1 MADIFISYARA
12 DRERVE
18 KLAAAL
24 EAQGYSVWWD
34 RHIAGGAEF
43 SEAIEKEL
51 AAAKAVIVVWS
62 ADAIK
67 SRWVKDEAVA
77 AADAG
82 KLIPLTIDGAPAPM
96 GFRQF
101 HLIDLSAWKND
112 ASAAPFQDVSR
123 AVKARVSGE
132 HQVAPA
138 APVLTKALWTE
149 HLLKPVPLAVVG
161 VAVIAV
167 IGAVIWM
174 SMRAPSSFATT
185 DQSSID
191 RSPQDEGGV
200 GGEGATA
207 NATQNLHP
215 EEAQRAV
222 AKDGDKVQAPEK
234 SIAVLPFADMSAA
247 GDQAYFADGIAE
259 EILNLLAKSSE
270 LKVAGRTSS
279 FQFKGRNEDLR
290 DIGKAL
296 GVATILEGSLRKSG
310 ERVRITAQL
319 IRTSDGF
326 HLWSETYDGDLSDIF
341 ALQEEI
347 ATAIAAE
354 LRAPLGLDVGA
365 LAGERTQNLE
375 AYEHYLAGMAQYAQR
390 GEALTEAIENFRAAV
405 ALDPEFAAAWAG
417 LANAYYVMPG
427 WLTEYQGAPP
437 VKSVIYSK
445 ARYAALRARD
455 LNPDLAQT
463 LNALGNMHQTDR
475 QWERN
480 GAAASRAYELA
491 PNSAAILEDYF
502 EFLQFT
508 GQWEKALP
516 IAERLV
522 EVDPLK
528 AFNWISLGWARW
540 GMRDYEGAAAAF
552 KKSLALDNPLEVGA
566 HEYIG
571 LLLSQGDADAA
582 ALVVAN
588 NEWISDEIRECFN
601 SVIAR
606 YHAPKSQKPICDHY
620 ASVKYLGG
628 ETGEFSLIIYGEEGV
643 LDFLEQ
649 EVRAQSAGRLN
660 VNSDAIASVRDSA
673 RYKKLIRDAGFERYW
688 RNNGW
693 PSHCRPVGENDFEC
707 E

>member
-1 MADIFISYARA
+1 VTGLRSWPRRLRQRTIRS
-12 DRERVE
+12 
-18 KLAAAL
+18 
-24 EAQGYSVWWD
+24 
-34 RHIAGGAEF
+34 GGTG
-43 SEAIEKEL
+43 AIEKEL

-62 ADAIK
+62 AESIK

-82 KLIPLTIDGAPAPM
+82 KLIPISIDDAEAPM

-112 ASAAPFQDVSR
+112 AAASAFQDVSR

-132 HQVAPA
+132 RQAAPA
-138 APVLTKALWTE
+138 TPAITKASWTDK
-149 HLLKPVPLAVVG
+149 LLKPIPLAAMG
-161 VAVIAV
+161 VAVVAV
-167 IGAVIWM
+167 VASVFLLN
-174 SMRAPSSFATT
+174 RDPASSFVT
-185 DQSSID
+185 
-191 RSPQDEGGV
+191 RSANAPQDEG
-200 GGEGATA
+200 EAAATL
-207 NATQNLHP
+207 NLHP

-222 AKDGDKVQAPEK
+222 TKDRDNALPPEK

-259 EILNLLAKSSE
+259 EILNLLAKSPE
-270 LKVAGRTSS
+270 LKVTGRTSS

-290 DIGKAL
+290 VIGEAL

-319 IRTSDGF
+319 IRSSDGF

-375 AYEHYLAGMAQYAQR
+375 AYEHYLAGMAQYELR
-390 GEALTEAIENFRAAV
+390 GEALTEAIENLRTAV
-405 ALDPEFAAAWAG
+405 ALDPDFTAAWAG
-417 LANAYYVMPG
+417 LASAYYVMPG

-455 LNPDLAQT
+455 LNPNMAQT
-463 LNALGNMHQTDR
+463 LNALGNMHQTDH

-480 GAAASRAYELA
+480 GAAVRRAYELA
-491 PNSAAILEDYF
+491 PNSAAILEDYS
-502 EFLQFT
+502 EFLEFT
-508 GQWEKALP
+508 GQWKKGLP
-516 IAERLV
+516 ITEHLV

-540 GMRDYEGAAAAF
+540 DMRDYEGAAAAF
-552 KKSLALDNPLEVGA
+552 EKSLALDNPLEVGA

-606 YHAPKSQKPICDHY
+606 YRAPKSPKPICDRY

-628 ETGEFSLIIYGEEGV
+628 ETGEFSLILYGEEGV

-649 EVRAQSAGRLN
+649 EVRAQSGGRLN

-688 RNNGW
+688 RNTSW
-693 PSHCRPVGENDFEC
+693 PTYCRPLPSKDDGDDDFEC
-707 E
+707 TSGTYSDG